1 MRIVSLARLAFPVLV
16 VSVLLSAG
24 RSLADQPATPSPALS
39 PAHTASPPAS
49 ASSSPSPSPNPAPS
63 STSLTLGPLT
73 VDGVFSVF
81 SAFTS
86 GVNASGSLDTASGVD
101 RSNRTDISNAF
112 LIVNKNAGLLRYGFA
127 AGAYNIPVLGFA
139 LNNTSQNGANTSLF
153 GALPLVY
160 IMYAPKGSFNFEA
173 GKLAT
178 FIGQESTYTYQNPNI
193 ERGIIWNMETAVS
206 RALRINFS
214 GSKFN
219 AGLEVDDGFYSGSR
233 LGIQGQISNTPNANT
248 TLGFVFVLP
257 NASAPGNP
265 TSAIANKRLYNPL
278 ITYTTGKWTFTPYA
292 LWVESP
298 ANTALGYASSEH
310 AFGAV
315 FNAAYGVSPDWTLDA
330 RVEYGRNGSTAAD
343 TSANANLLGY
353 GPGSSAWTY
362 TLTPAYRHGI
372 FFARVEFSHIKVAG
386 FAPAAAFGRTGTNAD
401 QSRTVLESG
410 IQF

>member
-1 MRIVSLARLAFPVLV
+1 MRIASLARLAFPVFV
-16 VSVLLSAG
+16 VSALLSPA
-24 RSLADQPATPSPALS
+24 RSFADQLATLSPAASPAQTATPSPS
-39 PAHTASPPAS
+39 ASPV
-49 ASSSPSPSPNPAPS
+49 SSPSPAPS

-81 SAFTS
+81 SAFSS

-112 LIVNKNAGLLRYGFA
+112 LIVNKNAGSFRYGFA

-139 LNNTSQNGANTSLF
+139 LNNTIQNGANTSLF

-160 IMYAPKGSFNFEA
+160 VMYAPTGSFNIEA

-178 FIGQESTYTYQNPNI
+178 FTGTESNYTYQNPNI
-193 ERGIIWNMETAVS
+193 ERGIIWNMQTLES
-206 RALRINFS
+206 RAVRVNFS

-219 AGLEVDDGFYSGSR
+219 AGLEVDDGFYSGNR
-233 LGIQGQISNTPNANT
+233 LGIQGQISSTPNANT
-248 TLGFVFVLP
+248 TLGFVFVVP
-257 NASAPGNP
+257 TASAPGNP
-265 TSAIANKRLYNPL
+265 TSGISNKRLYNPL
-278 ITYTTGKWTFTPYA
+278 ITYTTGKWTFAPYA

-298 ANTALGYASSEH
+298 ANTALGYTNSEH

-315 FNAAYGVSPDWTLDA
+315 FNAAYAVSPDWTLDA
-330 RVEYGRNGSTAAD
+330 RVEYGKNGSTAND

-372 FFARVEFSHIKVAG
+372 FFARADFSHINVSG
-386 FAPAAAFGRTGTNAD
+386 FAPATVFGTAGTNAN
-401 QSRTVLESG
+401 QFRTVLETG